1 MTIIPEVR
9 RILAEAGVALVFAP
23 IMKRSGFRG
32 CTQLLTPVKAMII
45 HGLKY
50 RNVSQFWLILLH
62 EIAHLVLH
70 ISNPGDV
77 IADYDD
83 QTSDPREMEADE
95 WARNTLI
102 YSDKLIAFQ
111 ARNPTPEVWQIEQFA
126 RELKVHTAIAAEV
139 FNKRAKAEVI
149 QYARLNRLGLFPGL
163 SEEEAAFLWEN
174 NSLGIAG

>member
-1 MTIIPEVR
+1 
-9 RILAEAGVALVFAP
+9 
-23 IMKRSGFRG
+23 MKQSGFRG
-32 CTQLLTPVKAMII
+32 CTQLLTPVKAMIV

-50 RNVSQFWLILLH
+50 RNVSQFWLILFH

-83 QTSDPREMEADE
+83 QTSDPREIEADE

-139 FNKRAKAEVI
+139 FNKKAGEQVI
-149 QYARLNRLGLFPGL
+149 SYARLKIRELFPHI
-163 SEEEAAFLWEN
+163 EEVEAEELWRN
-174 NSLGIAG
+174 DFPAAQC